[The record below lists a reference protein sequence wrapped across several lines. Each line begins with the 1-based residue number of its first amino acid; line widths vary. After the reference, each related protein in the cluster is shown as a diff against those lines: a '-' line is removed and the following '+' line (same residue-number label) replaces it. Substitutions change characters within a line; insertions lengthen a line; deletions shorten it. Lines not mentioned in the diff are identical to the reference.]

1 MRLSRRQLR
10 GLGIV
15 AIGGQI
21 ERINDRLFLVKSQS
35 SAAIYRVRWI
45 DGKLTCNCK
54 DAGDGQYCKHRTAV
68 DFLKRLPEVILA
80 NQKALVRACPNCGSN
95 SVISKGKRYNKR
107 GSLRVFL
114 CKECRRKFPEGTPSE
129 LGRPALAIAS
139 VDLYYRG
146 LSFRDI
152 RDHFEQMYGEHRAV
166 STIHEWVMKVTRLL
180 IDATMPAIPKQDR
193 KRLLLDEMK
202 IKVNGQWR
210 FLWNALSPGTRMHV
224 VSLITEGRSTTE
236 ALRVLDAAVSRIG
249 GPPKELVTDGLGSY
263 TKAVRVSRYKIKHI
277 RYVKFKDQV
286 NNNQVESLNG
296 TVRAW
301 TKVKRGLKGNAQDF
315 LEGRRIWYNSMRPNS
330 TIGRSPSGLDARW
343 VDLVS
348 PSVSPPS
355 HKKAK
360 AKTA

>member
-1 MRLSRRQLR
+1 MRFNQRQLR
-10 GLGIV
+10 GMAIV
-15 AIGGQI
+15 ATGGQI
-21 ERINDRLFLVKSQS
+21 ERVNDRLFLVKSQS
-35 SAAIYRVRWI
+35 STATYSVRWV

-54 DAGDGQYCKHRTAV
+54 DAQSGQYCKHRTAV
-68 DFLKRLPEVILA
+68 DFLKRLPEIILA
-80 NQKALVRACPNCGSN
+80 NQKALVRACPACGSN
-95 SVISKGKRYNKR
+95 TVISKGRRYNKK
-107 GSLRVFL
+107 GSVRIFL
-114 CKECRRKFPEGTPSE
+114 CKSCGKKFPEDASSE
-129 LGRPALAIAS
+129 LGRPALTIVS

-152 RDHFEQMYGEHRAV
+152 REHLEQIYGERRAV

-180 IDATMPAIPKQDR
+180 INATMPALPKQDR

-202 IKVNGQWR
+202 IRVNGEWR

-224 VSLITEGRSTTE
+224 VSLITEGRSTRE
-236 ALRVLDAAVSRIG
+236 ALRVLNTAISRIG

-263 TKAVRVSRYKIKHI
+263 VKAVKASGYKIKHI
-277 RYVKFKDQV
+277 RHVRFKDQV

-301 TKVKRGLKGNAQDF
+301 TKVKRGLKGHAQDL

-330 TIGRSPSGLDARW
+330 VIGRSPSGLDAKW

-348 PSVSPPS
+348 PSVNPPS